1 MKLDFNF
8 KITRANGQEL
18 DGVPLAVADA
28 CEKHSQGDYKKY
40 TSWAREVVKEG
51 TLEVDKYNAEELK
64 QIVDQSGLSGVV
76 KDGIVNY
83 IDSVN
88 NGKDG

>member
-18 DGVPLAVADA
+18 DGVPQAIADL
-28 CEKHSQGDYKKY
+28 CEFQQSGDYKKY
-40 TSWAREVVKEG
+40 VSWAKDIQKDG
-51 TLEVDKYNAEELK
+51 TLEVDKHNAKELR
-64 QIVDQSGLSGVV
+64 QMVENSGLRAIV
-76 KDGIVNY
+76 KDQIIDY